1 MSSRPPMFAAKVIR
15 ILTRSAAAQELGPN
29 VCWMLSVIVG
39 QEDSPA
45 VRYSRPV
52 TYYFEQLMPLC
63 GFRSPKQLRAAITKA
78 VETGWLEYT
87 PGAKGRPGRFRVQI
101 PDELADVEPYGCDES
116 DPPANGRPDEKCVSE
131 SEANRAPKTKC
142 VSESE
147 VEAEMKRAPKRKR
160 KGNPF
165 LPVPNPIP
173 KQEAASASDA
183 VPDEA
188 LSWITWWN
196 RLKAEGLVHAKVSV
210 NPSRGVVT
218 GVKRLRG
225 SKELRELLSDRDR
238 VERAIRQSDFVR
250 GSWFTLPKLLGG
262 TNKEGDYVAAKLL
275 SGGYEQSNGFA
286 ASNGYPPPSSSSV
299 PDRRPVTLAELKAQG
314 ERPS

>member
-1 MSSRPPMFAAKVIR
+1 MSSRPPMFAAKAIR
-15 ILTRSAAAQELGPN
+15 VLTRSAAAQELGPN
-29 VCWMLSVIVG
+29 VCWMLTVILG

-63 GFRSPKQLRAAITKA
+63 GFRSKKQLRAAITTA

-87 PGAKGRPGRFRVQI
+87 PGAKGRPGRFRVKI
-101 PDELADVEPYGCDES
+101 PDELAGVEPYGCDES
-116 DPPANGRPDEKCVSE
+116 DPPANGKPDEKCGSDSE
-131 SEANRAPKTKC
+131 PNRDPKAKCGSDSEPEVHRKCTANAPQ
-142 VSESE
+142 VH
-147 VEAEMKRAPKRKR
+147 R

-165 LPVPNPIP
+165 LPGPSPVP
-173 KQEAASASDA
+173 KEEEAASASDA

-196 RLKAEGLVHAKVSV
+196 RLQAEGLVHAKVSV
-210 NPSRGVVT
+210 NPSRGVAS

-275 SGGYEQSNGFA
+275 SGGYEPSNGFTTR
-286 ASNGYPPPSSSSV
+286 NGSPPATP
-299 PDRRPVTLAELKAQG
+299 AKAPPLRTW
-314 ERPS
+314 EDLDE